1 MHYFTLIAYLFFH
14 KLFNLPTGVGSAK
27 MLENNEKV
35 CKHPAKSYNAGK

>member
-14 KLFNLPTGVGSAK
+14 KLFNLPTAKSAK